1 MTGRKDDNERARIVV
16 TVPMRPSHFEGALA
30 RLNDSGV
37 LVETME
43 TFLHLSRRA
52 VGRLVVVS
60 PFLDDD
66 GLNWVSSLFDATPAL
81 DRALICRHRD
91 QVTSHHAR
99 RLSMAGVKIYEYFL
113 QRTLGNR
120 RSRFAETFHAK
131 IVLADQ
137 VAAYV
142 GSANLLRSSRDL
154 SLECG
159 VLLEGR
165 AVKQVYDVVQSMLQV
180 STFVSHAT
188 LSEAPQSRT

>member
-1 MTGRKDDNERARIVV
+1 MTGGKDDNERARIVV
-16 TVPMRPSHFEGALA
+16 TVPVRPSHFENALA

-37 LVETME
+37 LIETME

-60 PFLDDD
+60 PFLDDV
-66 GLNWVSSLFDATPAL
+66 GLDWVLSLFEATQAAE
-81 DRALICRHRD
+81 RALICRHGD
-91 QVTSHHAR
+91 QVTPLHGE
-99 RLSMAGVKIYEYFL
+99 RLAAVGVRTYEYFRERSL
-113 QRTLGNR
+113 DNG
-120 RSRFAETFHAK
+120 RSRLAETFHAK

-142 GSANLLRSSRDL
+142 GSANLLKSSKEL

-165 AVKQVYDVVQSMLQV
+165 PVKQVYDVVQSMLQV
-180 STFVSHAT
+180 STLVSHAAQHQT
-188 LSEAPQSRT
+188 SGR